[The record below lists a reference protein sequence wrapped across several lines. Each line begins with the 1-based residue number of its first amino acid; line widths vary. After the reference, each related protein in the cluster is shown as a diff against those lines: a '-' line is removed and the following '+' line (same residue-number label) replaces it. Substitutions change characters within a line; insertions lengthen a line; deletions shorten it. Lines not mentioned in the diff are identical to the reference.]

1 MRGGNISVL
10 AAAVVPYV
18 GQHGPI
24 LSNMLTNIR
33 L

>member
-10 AAAVVPYV
+10 VAAVVPYV
-18 GQHGPI
+18 AQYGPV

>member
-10 AAAVVPYV
+10 AATGGPYV
-18 GQHGPI
+18 GQYGPI
-24 LSNMLTNIR
+24 FSNMLTNIR

>member
-10 AAAVVPYV
+10 AAEVMPYV
-18 GQHGPI
+18 GQYGPI

>member
-1 MRGGNISVL
+1 MRGGNTSAL

-18 GQHGPI
+18 GQYGPI